1 MNNQSSLEESTQTE
15 LVRKKQ
21 KEKEDET
28 IDTMKPRI
36 KKLFMVI
43 KKQLAHK
50 DHPLNILAAKFV
62 ECYVAY
68 YDK

>member
-1 MNNQSSLEESTQTE
+1 MSHQSSLEGPTATE
-15 LVRKKQ
+15 LVRKKE
-21 KEKEDET
+21 KEKQDET

-36 KKLFMVI
+36 KKLFLVI
-43 KKQLAHK
+43 KKQLAQK
-50 DHPLNILAAKFV
+50 DHPLNILSAKFV